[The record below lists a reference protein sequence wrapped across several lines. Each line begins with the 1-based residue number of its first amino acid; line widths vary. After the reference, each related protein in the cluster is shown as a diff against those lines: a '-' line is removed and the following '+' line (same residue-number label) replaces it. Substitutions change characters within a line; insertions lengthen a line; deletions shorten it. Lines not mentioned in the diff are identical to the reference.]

1 MANNTELHYLTL
13 KSGATSMPAKT
24 KRTRKSTELATP
36 SRFPD
41 VLDVEMTAKFL
52 TVSTDTVYSL
62 FQEGELPGRK
72 VGRKWVTTKA
82 AVLRWIET
90 SSADDT
96 LTRAAERGD
105 QATLIKALNSG
116 KIRVKSTAA

>member
-1 MANNTELHYLTL
+1 MA
-13 KSGATSMPAKT
+13 AKT
-24 KRTRKSTELATP
+24 KRTGKNTALVAP

-41 VLDVEMTAKFL
+41 ILDVEMAAKFL
-52 TVSTDTVYSL
+52 TVSMDTVYSL
-62 FQEGELPGRK
+62 FQNRELPGRK
-72 VGRKWVTTKA
+72 VGRKWVTTKT

-105 QATLIKALNSG
+105 QAAIIEALNSG
-116 KIRVKSTAA
+116 KARVKSSKAA